1 MFLITY
7 ILACYGLTQIL
18 IYGTIFDCIRPK
30 QGLWGE
36 LFKCP
41 MCMGFHVGWLL
52 AILFSASNLF
62 DIQTNIIDIFILA
75 CLSSGTSYV
84 FCSLFTDFGINF
96 KINKSEKE

>member
-18 IYGTIFDCIRPK
+18 VYGTIFDSIRPK

-41 MCMGFHVGWLL
+41 MCLGFHVGWLL

-62 DIQTNIIDIFILA
+62 NVQTNIIDIFILA